1 MQGLMQAHPL
11 MISSM
16 LEHARRYHPDT
27 EIVSKTCEQTIVR
40 SNYRTLSH
48 RAKQM
53 AQTLLA
59 MGVKPGDRV
68 ATLAWN
74 THRHLELYFAVSG
87 IGAVLHTVNPRLFP
101 EQIEYILNHAE
112 GGVLF
117 FDITFADLVR
127 DLAPALPN
135 VQRFIA
141 MTDRE
146 HMGGMPEKAE
156 AYEDLIAQQ
165 DGEYDWPVFDE
176 NAASSLCYTSGTT
189 GNPKGVLYSHRSTY
203 LHSLLVCQVDGL
215 QLSSAD
221 STLLAVP
228 LFHVNAWG
236 VPYASALCGAKL
248 VLPGPHLDGKNL
260 YKLAVE
266 EKCTFSLGV
275 PTVWMGFFK
284 HLETDPSA
292 DPSRLSLK
300 RVVIGGA
307 AAPRTIIEKFH
318 GIGVFVIQAWG
329 MSETSPVATIGNL
342 CPSTATCR
350 STSRWISR
358 CCRAA
363 PCAASSCALS
373 ARMGPKSRPAA
384 VSPATCRCAA
394 RGSPPAISAARAATC
409 SMPMA
414 GSRPETSPGSTPT
427 ATCRSPTAPRT

>member
-1 MQGLMQAHPL
+1 
-11 MISSM
+11 
-16 LEHARRYHPDT
+16 
-27 EIVSKTCEQTIVR
+27 
-40 SNYRTLSH
+40 
-48 RAKQM
+48 
-53 AQTLLA
+53 
-59 MGVKPGDRV
+59 
-68 ATLAWN
+68 
-74 THRHLELYFAVSG
+74 
-87 IGAVLHTVNPRLFP
+87 
-101 EQIEYILNHAE
+101 
-112 GGVLF
+112 
-117 FDITFADLVR
+117 
-127 DLAPALPN
+127 
-135 VQRFIA
+135 
-141 MTDRE
+141 
-146 HMGGMPEKAE
+146 MGGMPAQAE

-165 DGEYDWPVFDE
+165 DGEYQWPVFDE

-203 LHSLLVCQVDGL
+203 LHSLLVCQADGL

-236 VPYASALCGAKL
+236 VPYASAMCGAKL

-260 YKLAVE
+260 YELAVE

-284 HLETDPSA
+284 HLESDPSA
-292 DPSRLSLK
+292 DPSRLSLQ

-342 CPSTATCR
+342 LAQ
-350 STSRWISR
+350 
-358 CCRAA
+358 A
-363 PCAASSCALS
+363 P
-373 ARMGPKSRPAA
+373 RPARRQA
-384 VSPATCRCAA
+384 GGHPGAAGARHVRRRVARRRRGWVRNPGRQRPVRRPAGARPVGHRRLFPRRGRRRARCK
-394 RGSPPAISAARAATC
+394 
-409 SMPMA
+409 MA